1 VVGWYALI
9 YCRYR
14 WHTKVLVTE
23 EKCFEGDSVE
33 YGEIPLVIDRWGT
46 ALLQVKDQKAGNVQP
61 IRTRKGSKAASK
73 FREPSISIDDQV
85 EEINTRDVTHPAATL
100 VDDDDD
106 ELTSRAPMQN
116 ARAFLAQPQTPHL
129 VSTLPPPSLVN
140 YPSSSFVPSMRKTAA
155 KNHVEFTLLPAAEI
169 SSSTKPPKF
178 SQDIRTAKIER
189 LQAELAAL
197 QANPAHELVED
208 DFGGYKCVDVSMNDN
223 NGATGD
229 PGDDI
234 LPEIVLR
241 HRTDKA
247 LFQFAKHGGT
257 VQKAKPAIPRVSPMT
272 FYQGIVAPPSARAV
286 KGKQRALPGSF
297 INNPQVPLRSPSSPL
312 RAQIAAYTRDRYLT
326 DRMAG
331 PSHGRYL

>member
-1 VVGWYALI
+1 MVCFHLLSLS
-9 YCRYR
+9 R

-46 ALLQVKDQKAGNVQP
+46 PLLQVKDQKAGNVQP
-61 IRTRKGSKAASK
+61 IRARKGSKAASK
-73 FREPSISIDDQV
+73 FRQPSISIDDRV
-85 EEINTRDVTHPAATL
+85 EEMNTRNVTYPAATL

-106 ELTSRAPMQN
+106 ELMSCAPMQN
-116 ARAFLAQPQTPHL
+116 ARAFLPQPQTPHL
-129 VSTLPPPSLVN
+129 VSKLPPPSLVK
-140 YPSSSFVPSMRKTAA
+140 YPSSTFVPSMGRTAA
-155 KNHVEFTLLPAAEI
+155 KKHVEFNLLPAAEI
-169 SSSTKPPKF
+169 SSSTKPPKS

-208 DFGGYKCVDVSMNDN
+208 DFGGYKCVAVSMNDN

-229 PGDDI
+229 DT

-247 LFQFAKHGGT
+247 LFQFAKHGGP
-257 VQKAKPAIPRVSPMT
+257 VQKAKPVIPRISPMT

-297 INNPQVPLRSPSSPL
+297 INNPQVALRSPSSPL
-312 RAQIAAYTRDRYLT
+312 HAQIAAHMRDRYLT